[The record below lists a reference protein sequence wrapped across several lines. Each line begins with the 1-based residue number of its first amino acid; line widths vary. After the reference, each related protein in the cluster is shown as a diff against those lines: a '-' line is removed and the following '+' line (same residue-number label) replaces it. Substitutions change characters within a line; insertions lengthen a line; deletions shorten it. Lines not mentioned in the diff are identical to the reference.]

1 MRATKVDQSEFDR
14 VLHLVEEKTCFR
26 YTAGCLEDSS
36 AFMVPVA
43 TDGESVI
50 GPCVR
55 FTWKQLRAL
64 AALPYPPGKER

>member
-26 YTAGCLEDSS
+26 YTAGTLDASS

-43 TDGESVI
+43 GDGETVM
-50 GPCVR
+50 GPCVE
-55 FTWKQLRAL
+55 FSWKQLKAL
-64 AALPYPPGKER
+64 AALPYPPGWGR